1 MDVIR
6 RTDLERLALQG
17 RGPCVSVFLPTHCAG
32 PGVQQG
38 PIRLKNLLRQAI
50 QDLQADGYKAPMIHS
65 VLAPLRRLVNDGLFW
80 QYQSDG
86 LALYSRLGWWRSL
99 RVPLDLP
106 ELAVVAHRF
115 HISPLLPLL
124 TNAGHVF
131 VLALSQNQIR
141 LLEGT
146 RNRLEK
152 VHLPGI
158 PLGVRGALQ
167 GEEAQKQ
174 LQLYVADRG
183 GVAARGDL
191 PRPRVHRRRPEG
203 SGAPVLPQGQPGA
216 ARGPSRRARPDGA
229 SRRRGPAPL
238 WRQVTTYPHLVD
250 QVLAG
255 SPEELGLDELHAR
268 GWAVVEPLFLR
279 AQHEAAA
286 RYHHLA
292 GTGLTSQDPREIVR
306 AAKEGRV
313 EVLFT
318 APQPTGVTS
327 VASGPSLNGDR
338 ALRDVLELAAV
349 TTLVKGGTVYAP
361 PVGAVPGGGSAA
373 AVFRS

>member
-1 MDVIR
+1 
-6 RTDLERLALQG
+6 
-17 RGPCVSVFLPTHCAG
+17 
-32 PGVQQG
+32 
-38 PIRLKNLLRQAI
+38 
-50 QDLQADGYKAPMIHS
+50 MIHS
-65 VLAPLRRLVNDGLFW
+65 ILAPLRRLVNDSLFW

-124 TNAGHVF
+124 TNDGHFF

-141 LLEGT
+141 LLEGPAT
-146 RNRLEK
+146 GSRRSTCP
-152 VHLPGI
+152 VI

-183 GVAARGDL
+183 GVAARGIF
-191 PRPRVHRRRPEG
+191 HGHG
-203 SGAPVLPQGQPGA
+203 SSGNVQKDQVLRYFRKVNRALREVLAGE
-216 ARGPSRRARPDGA
+216 RGPMVLAA
-229 SRRRGPAPL
+229 VEHLAPP
-238 WRQVTTYPHLVD
+238 WRQVNTYPHLVD

-255 SPEELGLDELHAR
+255 SPEELGLDEQHAR
-268 GWAVVEPLFLR
+268 AWAVAEPLFLR
-279 AQHEAAA
+279 AQHEAAV

-292 GTGLTSQDPREIVR
+292 GTGLTSQDPRELVR

-313 EVLFT
+313 EVLFA

-349 TTLVKGGTVYAP
+349 TTLVRY
-361 PVGAVPGGGSAA
+361 
-373 AVFRS
+373 